1 MKKLSILIFVFAF
14 AKLSLA
20 QQFPLQSQYQFNYSA
35 INPATTGENDFL
47 SVRASFREQW
57 KGLLD
62 NPISTQIFSVTKG
75 FDNNGL
81 GFSVFSDKTG
91 GAFNKTGASVSYS
104 HKVKFESSNLFFGV
118 SAGLAKINLNLID
131 DPAIIL
137 ADNGPIPEFTFGMYY
152 KIRNFKFGFSVPG
165 LLNANMNLT
174 NSNENTIDR
183 HYYTMLSYEKKLDD
197 NWTVFP
203 SMLLKTTTNYNQI
216 DANVNFKL
224 KDKIWF
230 GGSYRQDFGPTIYV
244 GIDFGKLFSV
254 YSFDISTNEVSDY
267 SSGSHEFTIGYDF
280 IPNNIVATK
289 KVKEKVINDRDKD
302 GVVDSLDMCPDRY
315 GSEISYGCP
324 DSDKD
329 GVPDKYDLCPNLF
342 GDIESSGCPSLTDYE
357 TNIISEALKGL
368 IFDFDNSSIKYESY
382 PTLTNLVKLM
392 LQNPAMRLSIEGHAS
407 SEGDDSY
414 NLSLSAKRAKSVQEF
429 FKSRGVSKSRLL
441 IDFYGESSPLNS
453 NLSEEERSENRRV
466 EFEIKYHVF
475 DKLKA
480 DILKNEFDSMI
491 NLINGVPNIKVEE
504 TSYNSKD
511 ISTNTTYERT
521 TKSENTAEILNGDTS
536 PMVDKNS
543 PLLDSAS
550 NSDKIDETVEI
561 VDAETLQ
568 IVDWDSVS
576 YDRSTIEKSNSN
588 KDLDRKKYIVVVQV
602 FSSESNALTYIN
614 KENDDN
620 LMYQFKNNSY
630 YVFAFSSADR
640 LDCEEFRRNYASD
653 CWILEL

>member
-1 MKKLSILIFVFAF
+1 
-14 AKLSLA
+14 
-20 QQFPLQSQYQFNYSA
+20 
-35 INPATTGENDFL
+35 
-47 SVRASFREQW
+47 
-57 KGLLD
+57 
-62 NPISTQIFSVTKG
+62 
-75 FDNNGL
+75 
-81 GFSVFSDKTG
+81 
-91 GAFNKTGASVSYS
+91 
-104 HKVKFESSNLFFGV
+104 
-118 SAGLAKINLNLID
+118 
-131 DPAIIL
+131 
-137 ADNGPIPEFTFGMYY
+137 
-152 KIRNFKFGFSVPG
+152 
-165 LLNANMNLT
+165 
-174 NSNENTIDR
+174 
-183 HYYTMLSYEKKLDD
+183 
-197 NWTVFP
+197 
-203 SMLLKTTTNYNQI
+203 
-216 DANVNFKL
+216 
-224 KDKIWF
+224 
-230 GGSYRQDFGPTIYV
+230 
-244 GIDFGKLFSV
+244 
-254 YSFDISTNEVSDY
+254 
-267 SSGSHEFTIGYDF
+267 
-280 IPNNIVATK
+280 
-289 KVKEKVINDRDKD
+289 
-302 GVVDSLDMCPDRY
+302 MCPDRY

-491 NLINGVPNIKVEE
+491 NLINGVPNIKVED
-504 TSYNSKD
+504 TSFNSKD
-511 ISTNTTYERT
+511 ISTTITYERT
-521 TKSENTAEILNGDTS
+521 NKSENIAEIIDSDTS
-536 PMVDKNS
+536 PIVDEKYPILNI
-543 PLLDSAS
+543 AVK
-550 NSDKIDETVEI
+550 SDKIDEIVEI
-561 VDAETLQ
+561 IDADTSQ
-568 IVDWDSVS
+568 IVDENSMS
-576 YDRSTIEKSNSN
+576 YDKSAIDKSSSN
-588 KDLDRKKYIVVVQV
+588 NDLDTKKYVVVVQV
-602 FSSESNALTYIN
+602 FSSESNALSYIN

-620 LMYQFKNNSY
+620 LMYQLKNSSY

-640 LDCEEFRRNYASD
+640 LDCEEFRRNYTSD